1 MCAVALC
8 PNDKRGELRN
18 EQPWVRVVLCS
29 LAVYLQGLSPTKWVP
44 GGEGGGSGGVLLV
57 ASCDRNQEPHQSQ
70 SECLNIFGPIADSS
84 LGQKYLLEN
93 IPKASPSQA
102 CRLVFSEVYLAKT
115 ELRSNDITSRY
126 SVLD

>member
-44 GGEGGGSGGVLLV
+44 EEGGV
-57 ASCDRNQEPHQSQ
+57 AEYSWSLHATETRSPISL
-70 SECLNIFGPIADSS
+70 SLN
-84 LGQKYLLEN
+84 
-93 IPKASPSQA
+93 
-102 CRLVFSEVYLAKT
+102 V
-115 ELRSNDITSRY
+115 
-126 SVLD
+126 